1 MSMNEKT
8 GTSFRLSKDALLII
22 SKLSVELGIS
32 KTAVIELSVRSLQE
46 KERD

>member
-1 MSMNEKT
+1 MNEKT

-22 SKLSVELGIS
+22 SKLSIRLGVS
-32 KTAVIELSVRSLQE
+32 KTAIVELAVRSLQE